1 MLNAV
6 EKDLIRLE
14 RDMEASI
21 ERVALADGVMG
32 SRRRDEQNQQKREM
46 KQYQQHMAML
56 VALQA
61 KEALMTQ
68 AGEAHKQLQLRQLQE
83 RHQEELRQL

>member
-1 MLNAV
+1 MYRPEERVDEAMLNAV

-32 SRRRDEQNQQKREM
+32 SRRRDEQNQQK
-46 KQYQQHMAML
+46 KSLH
-56 VALQA
+56 
-61 KEALMTQ
+61 
-68 AGEAHKQLQLRQLQE
+68 
-83 RHQEELRQL
+83 